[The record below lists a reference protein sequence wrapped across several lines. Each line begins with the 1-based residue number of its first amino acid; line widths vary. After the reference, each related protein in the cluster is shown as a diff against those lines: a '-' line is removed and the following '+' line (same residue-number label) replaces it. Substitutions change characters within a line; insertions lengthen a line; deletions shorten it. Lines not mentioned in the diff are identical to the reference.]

1 MSGLAEA
8 FVGVAVIHGDDVH
21 VTEHKAVVV
30 ILLQGLS
37 IANVHQL
44 GPVER
49 VVSILM
55 KVKGILKMKIKDL
68 TVNQSNVFMKH
79 FLIQQMSQS
88 AIQKSSLK
96 PQTASNADVDARWL
110 GKTPWKGRNLGSN
123 L

>member
-1 MSGLAEA
+1 MSVEFCAVLEAKLVHGDRQVSGLAEA

-30 ILLQGLS
+30 ILFQGLS

-55 KVKGILKMKIKDL
+55 KKL
-68 TVNQSNVFMKH
+68 QSFSKH
-79 FLIQQMSQS
+79 GYAKLFAKYLHI
-88 AIQKSSLK
+88 IE
-96 PQTASNADVDARWL
+96 
-110 GKTPWKGRNLGSN
+110 
-123 L
+123 